1 MARIEAA
8 ARSLQSERDSVTQ
21 ANEGLRREHERLRLE
36 KEEAEAKYKKAG
48 DDIDALKAEHAR
60 QTEEYQKAAKS
71 GHTSLKEHM
80 EEELTKTRAEL
91 DKRLK
96 EHKAETD
103 AKDAEVQKHRAKAGE
118 EEGKRKSLAS
128 RLEAIERE
136 NVGLEEFQKK
146 YEDADQRNR
155 EYKNHVEKIER
166 EKNALMAEVDE
177 DEEEGEEEGGK
188 EGKEPDG
195 PHGIPTWKMN
205 PNFIVTHG
213 RNNQLKRCS
222 GPPSSINRFLCQPP
236 GVK

>member
-1 MARIEAA
+1 
-8 ARSLQSERDSVTQ
+8 
-21 ANEGLRREHERLRLE
+21 
-36 KEEAEAKYKKAG
+36 
-48 DDIDALKAEHAR
+48 
-60 QTEEYQKAAKS
+60 
-71 GHTSLKEHM
+71 M

-136 NVGLEEFQKK
+136 KAELEGFQKK

-177 DEEEGEEEGGK
+177 DEEEGDEEGDK

-222 GPPSSINRFLCQPP
+222 GPSSSINRFLCQPP